1 MNIQESKEFE
11 TAKFFCKTN
20 FDMEKIKEEEADYKN
35 YPIPK
40 YYEFE
45 STDARERVLYANFE
59 RINQE
64 VKEMVGKI
72 QKEFVK
78 K

>member
-1 MNIQESKEFE
+1 
-11 TAKFFCKTN
+11 
-20 FDMEKIKEEEADYKN
+20 MEKIKEEEADYKN

-64 VKEMVGKI
+64 VKEMVGKYRRNL
-72 QKEFVK
+72 
-78 K
+78 

>member
-1 MNIQESKEFE
+1 MRHQSSFVS
-11 TAKFFCKTN
+11 TN
-20 FDMEKIKEEEADYKN
+20 FDIKSIEIEEADYKN

-45 STDARERVLYANFE
+45 STDARERVLYANFN

-64 VKEMVGKI
+64 VKEMIGKI